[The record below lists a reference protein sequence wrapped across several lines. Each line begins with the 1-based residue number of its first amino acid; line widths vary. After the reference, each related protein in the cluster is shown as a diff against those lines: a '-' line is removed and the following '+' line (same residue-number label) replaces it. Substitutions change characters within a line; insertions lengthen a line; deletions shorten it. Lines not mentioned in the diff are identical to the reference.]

1 MENTKNS
8 FTESIRL
15 LNWGIIIVTLSNIR
29 NFFKTITVLPLKNV
43 QQLKKKL
50 IHRPKAYHNV
60 MEKTLFKKH
69 NKNISFFFTFY
80 IQYLKYRKRT
90 DQDHMDRKVFMRTNS

>member
-8 FTESIRL
+8 FTECIT

-43 QQLKKKL
+43 QQLKK
-50 IHRPKAYHNV
+50 N
-60 MEKTLFKKH
+60 
-69 NKNISFFFTFY
+69 
-80 IQYLKYRKRT
+80 
-90 DQDHMDRKVFMRTNS
+90 

>member
-43 QQLKKKL
+43 QQLKKKINSQAKSL
-50 IHRPKAYHNV
+50 PQCNGKNFIQ
-60 MEKTLFKKH
+60 KT
-69 NKNISFFFTFY
+69 
-80 IQYLKYRKRT
+80 
-90 DQDHMDRKVFMRTNS
+90 